1 MRLSDTAGTLDV
13 MAYERIR
20 VDPAKMGGV
29 PCIRDLRM
37 PVATVV
43 AMVANGMSVDE
54 ILADFPDL
62 EAEDI
67 PEALHFAA
75 EALLE
80 RTLPLTSTS

>member
-1 MRLSDTAGTLDV
+1 VAF
-13 MAYERIR
+13 ERIS

-43 AMVANGMSVDE
+43 AMVADGMTVDE

-67 PEALHFAA
+67 KEALHFAA

-80 RTLPLTSTS
+80 RTLPLTPTS

>member
-1 MRLSDTAGTLDV
+1 VRF
-13 MAYERIR
+13 ERIR

-43 AMVANGMSVDE
+43 AMVADGMTVDE

-62 EAEDI
+62 ESEDI
-67 PEALHFAA
+67 QEALHFAA

-80 RTLPLTSTS
+80 RTLPLTPTP